1 MINFLSA
8 LIFAYKAPKLYDLTY
23 PIADIDVLVSRDRI
37 TPGSLFLQLEKRGFY
52 RFVRHL
58 SPPIPCLRHF
68 QLQRGTIGPFRV
80 MATLTG
86 I

>member
-37 TPGSLFLQLEKRGFY
+37 TPGSLFLPLEKRGF
-52 RFVRHL
+52 
-58 SPPIPCLRHF
+58 
-68 QLQRGTIGPFRV
+68 
-80 MATLTG
+80 
-86 I
+86 